1 MTTTTWLAA
10 KIKPLQDKLD
20 AIRKG
25 KDASAVAKECKP
37 IQKQIDKL
45 WAMQSEQSKY
55 KGER

>member
-1 MTTTTWLAA
+1 MTTTQWIKA
-10 KIKPLQDKLD
+10 KMTPLQDKLD

-55 KGER
+55 KGEK